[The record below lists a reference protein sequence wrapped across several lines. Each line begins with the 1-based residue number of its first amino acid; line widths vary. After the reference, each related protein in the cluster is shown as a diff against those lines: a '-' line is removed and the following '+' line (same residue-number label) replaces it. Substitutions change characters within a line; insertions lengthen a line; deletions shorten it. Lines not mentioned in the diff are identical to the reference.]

1 MSNNGESVA
10 MKGGEPIFVQTL
22 ISASE
27 HKDLKR
33 IAVEMELTLSL
44 TLREIIKTY
53 IKTNKEKRNGKS

>member
-1 MSNNGESVA
+1 MNKNGKSET
-10 MKGGEPIFVQTL
+10 MKGGEPVFVQTL
-22 ISASE
+22 VSASE

-53 IKTNKEKRNGKS
+53 IKINKEKRNGKG